1 MWLSVSLV
9 WLRNYF
15 SDESTSWRKL
25 VGILEEFL
33 SVEHVGAI
41 WWPYLFTV
49 KIEIVDHAPFVC
61 RIVSKAEIALSN
73 SIICSMYRVCEWK
86 VYNCWTFFGFMIFD
100 ALVIGGIV
108 RHSWDLWCLIDK
120 LLLNKLQNSTAFLE
134 WRSKLNL
141 NTFFFIWRNISIP
154 PTELV
159 IGSAKMLIFFSHP
172 PSTKHQFERSVASDI
187 KEIVHVLPPV
197 NRIPYKPCP
206 YWWHFFRLK

>member
-141 NTFFFIWRNISIP
+141 NTFFFYLKKYQHPAYRTGYRKRENVD
-154 PTELV
+154 LF
-159 IGSAKMLIFFSHP
+159 LP
-172 PSTKHQFERSVASDI
+172 PSEHETSVWTLGSIRHQRNS
-187 KEIVHVLPPV
+187 
-197 NRIPYKPCP
+197 PCP
-206 YWWHFFRLK
+206 TSCK